1 MVSMGQDG
9 VKLADS
15 EATVPGAPTRG
26 GGGLRTGILFVLASG
41 FTFAM
46 LDTAAKY
53 LSGELHVMQVVWGR
67 YVFSLALLPWIVGRL
82 NPIPIARTGNLK
94 LQVVRSLLLLAATI
108 FFFTAIRFMPLAD
121 ATAIAFVSPLLLTVL
136 SIPLLGER
144 VGLRRWAAVA
154 VGLAGA
160 LIIIR
165 PGLGVASWATLLP
178 LATAFTYS
186 LYQIGTRKLTQI
198 DATATIFLYT
208 GVVGALVMSA
218 LVPFFWS
225 TPSPIAWLLMATTG
239 LLGGLGHY
247 LIIQAF
253 VRAPASALAPF
264 SFVTII
270 WTTCSGY
277 LVFGDLPDAAT
288 ISGAAI
294 IIASGIF
301 VFYRESVAGRA
312 VNGG

>member
-1 MVSMGQDG
+1 M
-9 VKLADS
+9 KPADS
-15 EATVPGAPTRG
+15 EATVPGAPARG
-26 GGGLRTGILFVLASG
+26 GGGLRTGILLVLASG

-46 LDTAAKY
+46 LDTTAKY

-82 NPIPIARTGNLK
+82 NPIPVARTGNLK
-94 LQVVRSLLLLAATI
+94 LQIARSLMLLAATI

-136 SIPLLGER
+136 SIPLLGES

-154 VGLAGA
+154 VGLVGA

-178 LATAFTYS
+178 LATAFTYT
-186 LYQIGTRKLTQI
+186 LYQIGTRKLAQI
-198 DATATIFLYT
+198 DPTATIFLYT

-218 LVPFFWS
+218 VVPFFWS
-225 TPSPIAWLLMATTG
+225 TPSASAWLLMVTTG

-253 VRAPASALAPF
+253 RRAPASALAPF

-270 WTTCSGY
+270 WTTSSGY

-312 VNGG
+312 GGGG

>member
-1 MVSMGQDG
+1 MGQDG
-9 VKLADS
+9 MKLADS
-15 EATVPGAPTRG
+15 KASVPGVPARS
-26 GGGLRTGILFVLASG
+26 GGGLQTGILFVLASG

-46 LDTAAKY
+46 LDTLAKY

-67 YVFSLALLPWIVGRL
+67 YVFSLALLPWIIGRL
-82 NPIPIARTGNLK
+82 NPIPIAHTSNLK

-121 ATAIAFVSPLLLTVL
+121 ATAIVFVSPLLLTVL
-136 SIPLLGER
+136 SIPLLGES
-144 VGLRRWAAVA
+144 VGFRRWVAVA

-178 LATAFTYS
+178 LATAFTYT
-186 LYQIGTRKLTQI
+186 LYQIGTRKLT
-198 DATATIFLYT
+198 ATDSIATIFLYT

-218 LVPFFWS
+218 VVPFFWR
-225 TPSPIAWLLMATTG
+225 TPSSSAWLLMAATG
-239 LLGGLGHY
+239 VLGGLGHF

-253 VRAPASALAPF
+253 ARAPASALAPF

-288 ISGAAI
+288 IIGAAI
-294 IIASGIF
+294 IIASGVF

-312 VNGG
+312 DDGG

>member
-1 MVSMGQDG
+1 M
-9 VKLADS
+9 KRADS
-15 EATVPGAPTRG
+15 EATVPGAPARSSG
-26 GGGLRTGILFVLASG
+26 SLRTGILFVLAAG
-41 FTFAM
+41 FTFAI

-53 LSGELHVMQVVWGR
+53 LTGELHVMQVVWGR
-67 YVFSLALLPWIVGRL
+67 YVFSLAMLPLIVGRL
-82 NPIPIARTGNLK
+82 NPIPIARTRNLK

-108 FFFTAIRFMPLAD
+108 FFFTAIHFMPLAD

-165 PGLGVASWATLLP
+165 PGLGVTSWAALLP
-178 LATAFTYS
+178 LATAFTYT

-218 LVPFFWS
+218 VVPFFWS
-225 TPSPIAWLLMATTG
+225 TPSLSAWLLMATTG

-253 VRAPASALAPF
+253 ARTQASALAPF
-264 SFVTII
+264 SFVAII

-312 VNGG
+312 DNGAGRRA

>member
-67 YVFSLALLPWIVGRL
+67 YVFSLALLPWVVGRL
-82 NPIPIARTGNLK
+82 NPVSIARTGNLK
-94 LQVVRSLLLLAATI
+94 LQIVRSLLLLAATI

-154 VGLAGA
+154 VGLAGT

-178 LATAFTYS
+178 LATAITYS

-218 LVPFFWS
+218 VVPFFWS
-225 TPSPIAWLLMATTG
+225 TPSLSAWLLMATTG

-264 SFVTII
+264 SFFSII

-288 ISGAAI
+288 ISGVAI

-301 VFYRESVAGRA
+301 VFYRETVTGRA
-312 VNGG
+312 DSSG